1 MEKVE
6 RVSGLIGEAVFSA
19 DRKYRYW
26 LERDLSRDLFTDNAN
41 IKTVTFVMLN
51 PSTADEMQ
59 DDPTIRRCIGFA
71 RSWGYEQLII
81 ANIFGL
87 RSTDPQGIYDDDN
100 PIDHCGG
107 YTNNR
112 YIRLAARKSKLV
124 VCAWGNHGAV
134 GGRGYFVEKMLR
146 EDPSI
151 SCDIK
156 CLGVNATGH
165 PKHPLYLRSDS
176 KLQEFSLMNLLNG

>member
-6 RVSGLIGEAVFSA
+6 RVSSLIGEAVFSA

-26 LERDLSRDLFTDNAN
+26 LTRELEYGFNAD
-41 IKTVTFVMLN
+41 KSDTVTFLMLN

-107 YTNNR
+107 YTNNK
-112 YIRLAARKSKLV
+112 YIRLAARKSDLV

-146 EDPSI
+146 GDTSI

-176 KLQEFSLMNLLNG
+176 TLQEFSLMNLLNS